1 MTDTT
6 TISDPEVARTC
17 ADKALTLIEMSEFSE
32 ALDNLKNLDQLD
44 QRVDWNHFVIEACDH
59 VDGWLELGDAEAIAH
74 LNAVNI
80 AADKMIQAHPRSEM
94 AEVDFTN
101 PGQVAGAVHAQVED
115 LDPLDAI
122 AVLDEV
128 RGELLDRYTKTVLSA
143 HFAAPAD
150 DGPVRGLLDL
160 LRESGLTVEAQ

>member
-1 MTDTT
+1 MPKTT
-6 TISDPEVARTC
+6 TADPEVARTC

-32 ALDNLKNLDQLD
+32 ALDNLKSLDQLD
-44 QRVDWNHFVIEACDH
+44 ERLDWNQFVIDVCDH
-59 VDGWLELGDAEAIAH
+59 VGEDAMGDPEAIAH

>member
-1 MTDTT
+1 MPKTT
-6 TISDPEVARTC
+6 TADPEVARTC

-32 ALDNLKNLDQLD
+32 ALDNLKSLDQLD
-44 QRVDWNHFVIEACDH
+44 ERLDWNQFVIDVCDH
-59 VDGWLELGDAEAIAH
+59 VGEDAMGDPEAIAH
-74 LNAVNI
+74 LNAINI

-101 PGQVAGAVHAQVED
+101 PRQVAGAVHAQVED
-115 LDPLDAI
+115 LDPLDAV

-160 LRESGLTVEAQ
+160 LRESGLKVEAQ